1 MLNTKCWRPQPPKN
15 ILSIKEPARVTD
27 GLRRRDFRPPSR
39 SGNEGIPDADG
50 TPRSCAAEGGLKAR
64 RPAGWAGNAPPAL
77 LSHFDD
83 SSSPESHQCSAAHP
97 KHFRP
102 IPVPW
107 VTRTDSQHLEPNP
120 LISMVCSTCASWTPC
135 LANLDIFYEPSL
147 VKWERYRVIRS
158 MG

>member
-1 MLNTKCWRPQPPKN
+1 MPNAKCWRPQPPKN
-15 ILSIKEPARVTD
+15 NLSIKEPVRVTD
-27 GLRRRDFRPPSR
+27 GLRRPDFRPPSR
-39 SGNEGIPDADG
+39 SGDEGIPDADG

-83 SSSPESHQCSAAHP
+83 SSSPESPQCSASHP

-107 VTRTDSQHLEPNP
+107 VTRTDSQQLEPNP
-120 LISMVCSTCASWTPC
+120 LPSRLFSTFRTWHPC
-135 LANLDIFYEPSL
+135 LPNLAILAHLPRRGTEL
-147 VKWERYRVIRS
+147 AVTCHQ
-158 MG
+158 